1 MDHLVD
7 QLFVFEGDGVIRLF
21 NGNYSDYRNWVEGQ
35 EDDESELEYK
45 PVKVETP
52 STPEKKKLSN
62 KEKMEFEKLQ
72 PEIDALES
80 KKAALNDQLM
90 KEREAQKLIEI
101 SREIDKLSAQI
112 DVKTARWF
120 ELSSLMQG

>member
-1 MDHLVD
+1 
-7 QLFVFEGDGVIRLF
+7 LF

-101 SREIDKLSAQI
+101 SQEIDKLSAQI

>member
-1 MDHLVD
+1 
-7 QLFVFEGDGVIRLF
+7 
-21 NGNYSDYRNWVEGQ
+21 
-35 EDDESELEYK
+35 
-45 PVKVETP
+45 
-52 STPEKKKLSN
+52 
-62 KEKMEFEKLQ
+62 MEFEKLQ